1 MIRPIFVI
9 NQPPGCL
16 TCCYTLIDM
25 VPNQYRK
32 IGFIFLVLFFV
43 FQSHAYSQ
51 EATLNNIIV
60 TNTRD
65 NLLLFMDVEGA
76 FREKLEK
83 AILSGVP
90 TTFSFFV
97 TLHRIRSLW
106 FNEKIADISV
116 AHTIK
121 YNNLKKE
128 FMVTRSWEPGKSMV
142 TQSFDDAL
150 TLMREIKSLHIIP
163 LDKLTKGSQYQL
175 KTKAELRKLT
185 LPLSLHYILFFV
197 SLWDFETDW
206 YTIDFTY

>member
-1 MIRPIFVI
+1 MAP
-9 NQPPGCL
+9 
-16 TCCYTLIDM
+16 
-25 VPNQYRK
+25 K
-32 IGFIFLVLFFV
+32 ITKTWVFFLVLFLF
-43 FQSHAYSQ
+43 FQNHAYAQ
-51 EATLNNIIV
+51 DATLNNIIV
-60 TNTRD
+60 NNTRD
-65 NLLLFMDVEGA
+65 DLLLFLEVEGA

-97 TLHRIRSLW
+97 TLHRGRSFWLD
-106 FNEKIADISV
+106 EKIADISV

-128 FMVTRSWEPGKSMV
+128 FIVTRSWEPGKSSV
-142 TQSFDDAL
+142 TQSFEEAQK
-150 TLMREIKSLHIIP
+150 LMSEIKSLHIIS
-163 LDKLTKGSQYQL
+163 LDKLTKGSQYQI
-175 KTKAELRKLT
+175 KTKAELSKLT

>member
-1 MIRPIFVI
+1 
-9 NQPPGCL
+9 
-16 TCCYTLIDM
+16 M
-25 VPNQYRK
+25 VPILNRK
-32 IGFIFLVLFFV
+32 TWFSFLVLFFV
-43 FQSHAYSQ
+43 FHNHAFSQ

-97 TLHRIRSLW
+97 TLHRIRTFWL
-106 FNEKIADISV
+106 NEKIADISV
-116 AHTIK
+116 AHTVK

-128 FMVTRSWEPGKSMV
+128 FIVTRSWEPGKSMV
-142 TQSFDDAL
+142 TQSFEEAQK
-150 TLMREIKSLHIIP
+150 LMSEIKSLHIIS
-163 LDKLTKGSQYQL
+163 LNKLTKGSQYQI
-175 KTKAELRKLT
+175 KSKAELSKLT

>member
-1 MIRPIFVI
+1 MTIFNGSPTPNYSICEKHIV
-9 NQPPGCL
+9 
-16 TCCYTLIDM
+16 TM
-25 VPNQYRK
+25 VPK
-32 IGFIFLVLFFV
+32 IIKTWVFFLVIFLP
-43 FQSHAYSQ
+43 FQNHAYAQ
-51 EATLNNIIV
+51 DATLNNIIV
-60 TNTRD
+60 NNTRD
-65 NLLLFMDVEGA
+65 DLLLFLEVEGA

-97 TLHRIRSLW
+97 TLHRDRSFWLD
-106 FNEKIADISV
+106 EKIADISV

-128 FMVTRSWEPGKSMV
+128 FVITRSWEPGKTSV
-142 TQSFDDAL
+142 TQSFEEAQK
-150 TLMREIKSLHIIP
+150 LMSEIKSIHIIS
-163 LDKLTKGSQYQL
+163 LDKLTKGSHYQI
-175 KTKAELRKLT
+175 KTKAELSKLT

>member
-1 MIRPIFVI
+1 MTILNSSPSPIYSICKKQIVTMA
-9 NQPPGCL
+9 P
-16 TCCYTLIDM
+16 
-25 VPNQYRK
+25 K
-32 IGFIFLVLFFV
+32 ITKTWVFFLVLFLF
-43 FQSHAYSQ
+43 FQNHAYAQ
-51 EATLNNIIV
+51 DATLNNIIV
-60 TNTRD
+60 NNTRD
-65 NLLLFMDVEGA
+65 DLLLFLEVEGA

-97 TLHRIRSLW
+97 TLHRGRSFWLD
-106 FNEKIADISV
+106 EKIADISV

-128 FMVTRSWEPGKSMV
+128 FIVTRSWEPGKSSV
-142 TQSFDDAL
+142 TQSFEEAQK
-150 TLMREIKSLHIIP
+150 LMSEIKSLHIIS
-163 LDKLTKGSQYQL
+163 LDKLTKGSQYQI
-175 KTKAELRKLT
+175 KTKAELSKLT